1 MGGKKGAPDAAV
13 RTAEYPGQAINVDL
27 CFVPEQHAAQERLP
41 AVSGSSGHLVVAR
54 PRPSGEEARWPG
66 QVFADAAMDYVDA
79 MHHYAEATRER
90 LVRRRS
96 APSPARPKPTHWR
109 HEWAGRA
116 ARYRVREQRKQE
128 ELAWG
133 TAKTAWRETRQA
145 YAALTRSQR
154 RAQRA
159 AYALAK
165 QAWEAV
171 RHQRRETLARREA
184 EDQAWH
190 QRNRARR
197 PGAESAARS
206 WIAVLVV
213 TDNCTRQCL
222 GLPLFRS
229 GPRLTSGEV
238 VAALQALLPADLAFV
253 ISDQGTHFRSQAF
266 AALAEQADF
275 IHIPVYRHRPESNG
289 IAERFVLTLKNWLQS
304 QSWEG
309 VEALEALL
317 GAFRPEYNDR
327 PHQGLA
333 IPGLSP
339 NEFARRIWLM

>member
-1 MGGKKGAPDAAV
+1 M
-13 RTAEYPGQAINVDL
+13 
-27 CFVPEQHAAQERLP
+27 
-41 AVSGSSGHLVVAR
+41 
-54 PRPSGEEARWPG
+54 
-66 QVFADAAMDYVDA
+66 
-79 MHHYAEATRER
+79 
-90 LVRRRS
+90 
-96 APSPARPKPTHWR
+96 
-109 HEWAGRA
+109 
-116 ARYRVREQRKQE
+116 
-128 ELAWG
+128 
-133 TAKTAWRETRQA
+133 
-145 YAALTRSQR
+145 TRSQR

-197 PGAESAARS
+197 PGAESAARG